1 MDLLNAIIIFCV
13 FVGSIIYVIKPLFDQ
28 GLQPLK
34 SVIDQNSL
42 QIRKKTLYKEI
53 KELEMD
59 FEIGKIAEPDF
70 NDVRAEL
77 KNEVAGIIAELNKQT
92 KS

>member
-13 FVGSIIYVIKPLFDQ
+13 FIGSIIYVVKPLFDQ

-34 SVIDQNSL
+34 NVIDKNSL

-70 NDVRAEL
+70 NDARAEL
-77 KNEVAGIIAELNKQT
+77 KKKAAGIIAELNKQ
-92 KS
+92 KNS

>member
-1 MDLLNAIIIFCV
+1 M
-13 FVGSIIYVIKPLFDQ
+13 FDQ

-70 NDVRAEL
+70 NDARAEL